1 MDCNLPGSSIH
12 GISQALPSPRDL
24 PNPGVGPMSPAW
36 TVGSFTTEQPG
47 KPALIFAHV
56 QLWNVMLMIFWGG
69 GGGRIQA
76 GQRAPM
82 LRSHSGP
89 TSIPSPKYLVGFLC
103 NGHFFSKTLSIYF
116 KLISSLAC
124 PPPLQLPFPH
134 PYNFTTLNYKQVIN
148 LVDPPVSDFC
158 VVSRTRPGKIDW
170 VSGFLGQHSPLCSFC
185 PSGVHPFGSPYHLD
199 FDLVTNMR
207 LQLPNYWR
215 RRSGLKRQKRNFEGS
230 FERKEYKLMVKRRFS
245 FSGKSQNCLN
255 CCKAISW
262 F

>member
-1 MDCNLPGSSIH
+1 MLIFFWRGSR
-12 GISQALPSPRDL
+12 QANVHQCSEVTVDLLPSP
-24 PNPGVGPMSPAW
+24 P
-36 TVGSFTTEQPG
+36 
-47 KPALIFAHV
+47 
-56 QLWNVMLMIFWGG
+56 
-69 GGGRIQA
+69 
-76 GQRAPM
+76 
-82 LRSHSGP
+82 
-89 TSIPSPKYLVGFLC
+89 
-103 NGHFFSKTLSIYF
+103 LSIWWVF
-116 KLISSLAC
+116 FVMGISSPRHYPFISKWSLHWLF
-124 PPPLQLPFPH
+124 PPLQLLFPH

-185 PSGVHPFGSPYHLD
+185 PSGVHPFRSPYHLD

-215 RRSGLKRQKRNFEGS
+215 RRSKIEILKGVLREKNN
-230 FERKEYKLMVKRRFS
+230 KLMVKRRFS